1 MVSTRKWKRG
11 GEEWQS
17 QGEEGTEN
25 SEAHELWLIQ
35 STPSKALRE
44 VSTLEGDE
52 VND

>member
-11 GEEWQS
+11 GDGWQS

-35 STPSKALRE
+35 PTPSMALRG
-44 VSTLEGDE
+44 VHLGGR
-52 VND
+52 